1 MKWSLEGKWIA
12 AGLGLALLLT
22 GLNSIISYQNS
33 IRLIETADKVK
44 HTHKVLKNLT
54 NVLATLT
61 DAESGWRGYIFFGDK
76 QELERYNIAIQ
87 RINPNIKIL
96 RQLNTTNLR
105 QQQKLAILES
115 LITQKVAL
123 IKQSTDLYQ
132 SGKSTISAQAPL
144 VSQSKSNR
152 DEIRKVIAQ
161 MQSEEGQLLKMWVEE
176 SGANF
181 RYRMLIEF
189 LDTFLTFAI
198 LFGVYALLYRQMV
211 KRQQA
216 ESIQRTLAQ
225 EKELSELKLRF
236 FSMVSHEFRTPLS
249 IILGSAQLLA
259 ESSQQ
264 WTEEKK
270 LKNLH
275 RIQSSAKL
283 MTQLLTDI
291 LTITRAEA
299 GKLEY
304 NPEIVDLE
312 SFCLNLV
319 EDIQFGCETQHTIKF
334 VNIGQST
341 HAKLDEKLL
350 YSILSNLLSNA
361 LKYSPQGGN
370 IHFILSCE
378 PEAAIFQIKDEGL
391 GIPRE
396 SQHALYEP
404 FHRCNNVGDILG
416 TGLGLSVVKKCLD
429 LHRGQISVESEVG
442 IGTTF
447 TVKIPQGTAA
457 IAQDMTPSSVQS
469 M

>member
-76 QELERYNIAIQ
+76 QELKRYNIAIQ
-87 RINPNIKIL
+87 RINPNIKML
-96 RQLNTTNLR
+96 RQLNAANLS
-105 QQQKLAILES
+105 QKQKLAILES
-115 LITQKVAL
+115 LIAQKVAL

-132 SGKSTISAQAPL
+132 SGKSTISAQAAL
-144 VSQSKSNR
+144 VSQSKSNL
-152 DEIRKVIAQ
+152 DEIRNIIAQ
-161 MQSEEGQLLKMWVEE
+161 MQSEDGQLLNMWVEE

-189 LDTFLTFAI
+189 FDTFLTFAI

-216 ESIQRTLAQ
+216 ETNQRTLAQ

-291 LTITRAEA
+291 LTLTRAEA
-299 GKLEY
+299 GKLEC
-304 NPEIVDLE
+304 NPEIVEIE

-319 EDIQFGCETQHTIKF
+319 EDIQFGSETQHPIKF

-361 LKYSPQGGN
+361 IKYSPQGGN

-391 GIPRE
+391 GIPLE
-396 SQHALYEP
+396 SQQALYEP
-404 FHRCNNVGDILG
+404 FHRCKNVGDIVG
-416 TGLGLSVVKKCLD
+416 TGLGLTVVKKCLD
-429 LHRGQISVESEVG
+429 IHRGQISVESEVG

-447 TVKIPQGTAA
+447 TVKIPQQTAA
-457 IAQDMTPSSVQS
+457 RTQHR
-469 M
+469 